1 MSHVKAC
8 FQTEA
13 EILNE
18 FRRLVAAKYGRLYGV
33 LHKEFTIA
41 IKKRIEELKKSFKIN
56 KEVSKLRCP
65 NCGGKMRYNPAG
77 QFYHCCN
84 WQLVVA
90 KKLP

>member
-41 IKKRIEELKKSFKIN
+41 IKKRIEELKQELQN
-56 KEVSKLRCP
+56 
-65 NCGGKMRYNPAG
+65 
-77 QFYHCCN
+77 
-84 WQLVVA
+84 
-90 KKLP
+90 